1 MIIIDGSWT
10 FDTEKMIEYAAKE
23 EQDRT
28 SYERDVL
35 NQFKRYAYWQYK
47 RIRDCVS
54 PSKCRP
60 LRLQQIKETLTDQE
74 KLKFTTNLLK
84 TTAEEV
90 FFILDFVERYLDKIY

>member
-1 MIIIDGSWT
+1 MIITDGSWT
-10 FDTEKMIEYAAKE
+10 FDTDKMIEYANKD

-28 SYERDVL
+28 SYERDTF

-60 LRLQQIKETLTDQE
+60 LRLQLVKEVLNNEE
-74 KLKFTTNLLK
+74 KLNFTTNLLK
-84 TTAEEV
+84 ATEEEV